1 MSNFLDQF
9 NENVRNHNRRLPQRL
24 LKVAVIIGA
33 VIVVAPLTSVVGNAF
48 GPAAAMVVAFAGLFA
63 TLAVWWLA
71 HMILF
76 PAPPLAPIA
85 PTMPGQ
91 PPSHFAPAP
100 PPVPRRS
107 GRGFA
112 LVAAAGV
119 LVFSCCGGGVVVVA
133 ALGSLMVQHRDAA
146 ARPNT
151 AADPFADLNAG
162 HRQMEDAIRRQE
174 QQLRDMERRMKRDP
188 FGK

>member
-63 TLAVWWLA
+63 TLAVCWLA

-76 PAPPLAPIA
+76 PPPPLAPIA
-85 PTMPGQ
+85 PTIPGQ
-91 PPSHFAPAP
+91 PPTQFAQTS
-100 PPVPRRS
+100 PPVPQRR
-107 GRGFA
+107 GRGLAF
-112 LVAAAGV
+112 VAAVG
-119 LVFSCCGGGVVVVA
+119 LLLFSCCGGGTVLMA
-133 ALGSLMVQHRDAA
+133 ALGSLMFHHDKVAA
-146 ARPNT
+146 GPEV
-151 AADPFADLNAG
+151 AADPFADFNAG

-174 QQLRDMERRMKRDP
+174 QQLRDLERDMKRDP
-188 FGK
+188 FGR

>member
-48 GPAAAMVVAFAGLFA
+48 GPAAAMVVAITGLFA

-76 PAPPLAPIA
+76 PAPALAPIP

-91 PPSHFAPAP
+91 PQTPFAQAQPPIPS
-100 PPVPRRS
+100 RG

-119 LVFSCCGGGVVVVA
+119 LMFSCCGGGVVVVA

-146 ARPNT
+146 ARPDA
-151 AADPFADLNAG
+151 AADPFGDLHAG

-174 QQLRDMERRMKRDP
+174 QQLRDLERGMQRDP
-188 FGK
+188 FRK